1 MKICTECR
9 LEKAEED
16 FGWARGSD
24 KKPGARKSKC
34 RPCYNAIRR
43 AHYNTP
49 EVNAE
54 KNRIRKIVESSAEA
68 REKRKEYRSRPEVV
82 AKTAESQQ
90 RYKSKPEVKESQRR
104 RKAENHRKINF
115 RASLLMTSVV
125 GRCRKGGLPLEI
137 DAAWIEAILERGV
150 CQVSGIPFDYGKHPT
165 TRRNPLGPSIDQIVA
180 GQGYTLENSRVVL
193 TALNLAL
200 CEWGVDTYVQI
211 AQEVLRAN
219 GFSVVKTEGECEQS
233 LQLP

>member
-1 MKICTECR
+1 MKTCTDCGEV
-9 LEKAEED
+9 KNEEE

-24 KKPGARKSKC
+24 KKPGARRSKC
-34 RPCYNAIRR
+34 RPCYNVRR
-43 AHYNTP
+43 RQHYQTP

-54 KNRIRKIVESSAEA
+54 KNR
-68 REKRKEYRSRPEVV
+68 KRKLKESTEDAKAKRQEYRSRPEVI
-82 AKTAESQQ
+82 AKTAEAQQ
-90 RYKSKPEVKESQRR
+90 RYKSRPEIQQAIKK
-104 RKAENHRKINF
+104 RKQDNAQKTPY

-125 GRCRKGGLPLEI
+125 GRCRKGDLPLEI
-137 DAAWIEAILERGV
+137 TAAWIEAILEKGV
-150 CQVSGIPFDYGKHPT
+150 CQVSGLPFDFGKHPK
-165 TRRNPLGPSIDQIVA
+165 TRRNPFGPSIDQIEA
-180 GQGYTLENSRVVL
+180 GKGYTLANSRVVL

-219 GFSVVKTEGECEQS
+219 GFSVTKTEGECEQS